1 MGDWIA
7 QAPALLAAAALLLLP
22 GAPAAWLIGLR
33 GALLPGGAAAISL
46 ATVAVAALLAPLA
59 GVHWSPPAVVA
70 LAAVVTAAVAL
81 IRWLRRS
88 ERPVALGRASV
99 WVFSSLALSAV
110 LWIGATAWGMA
121 SPAHPAQHFDV
132 VFHLNAVAFVLDHGS
147 ASPVDMTMAAPGAAH
162 SFYPTLWH
170 SLTALIVPLAGGVVA
185 ATNVM
190 TLAVVG
196 VLWPAAVLFLA
207 ASVWP
212 DRQRTLVAAPLLT
225 LAFALYPLGF
235 LNWGALYPNL
245 LGNALVPVVLGLAV
259 LSARR
264 GARPLWQ
271 RILVIVALIGAA
283 GATAVAHP
291 SSLLTALALVLPFAV
306 GRVAVAWRTAGTTR
320 AAKVG
325 GTAAVAF
332 GALLLIGV
340 WPSLNV
346 TTNEWMPYESL
357 AQALG
362 EAVALGPV
370 GRPASLLVALL
381 SIIGAAT
388 AFRTRSGRWL
398 VGAQLIAAGLFVVA
412 AWLPVLW
419 LRSSIVGLWYDDVVR
434 VGAVLAVAAL
444 PLAARGA
451 DAVVSRCLTWW
462 RTLPR
467 RASLMRIG
475 AVALVAL
482 LVAAPTLLA
491 PRHEVLAMREL
502 SFLASEQSQGLSPDE
517 ADLLEEASETLP
529 AGAVVIGDPLTG
541 AGLVYAYT
549 GRRTVFPH
557 IKGVYGPDAALL
569 GTRLREGGPEVC
581 AAVERLGVQYALDF
595 GDRVIFPKY
604 GELYTGLHDLDRS
617 PVLTAIA
624 EEGDATLYRV
634 TGC

>member
-1 MGDWIA
+1 MGEWIA
-7 QAPALLAAAALLLLP
+7 QAPALLAAAALLFLP

-46 ATVAVAALLAPLA
+46 ATISLATLIAAPA
-59 GVHWSPPAVVA
+59 GVHWSPLPVV
-70 LAAVVTAAVAL
+70 LVAAVVTVVVAL
-81 IRWLRRS
+81 VRGLRAS
-88 ERPVALGRASV
+88 ERPVPLGRGSV
-99 WVFSSLALSAV
+99 WIFSSLALSAA
-110 LWIGATAWGMA
+110 LWIAATAWGMA
-121 SPAHPAQHFDV
+121 SPSHPAQHFDV
-132 VFHLNAVAFVLDHGS
+132 VFHLNAVAFVLDGGS
-147 ASPVDMTMAAPGAAH
+147 ASPVDMTMAAPGAAY

-170 SLTALIVPLAGGVVA
+170 AVTSLIVPLAGGVVA

-196 VLWPAAVLFLA
+196 VLWPAAMLFLA
-207 ASVWP
+207 ACVWP
-212 DRQRTLVAAPLLT
+212 DRERTLVATPLLT

-259 LSARR
+259 LSAGR

-271 RILVIVALIGAA
+271 RFLLVVSLLGAA

-291 SSLLTALALVLPFAV
+291 SALLTALALAVPFAV
-306 GRVAVAWRTAGTTR
+306 GRVVTAWRTPDMSRVAKAGWTV
-320 AAKVG
+320 AVG
-325 GTAAVAF
+325 IAV
-332 GALLLIGV
+332 LLLVGA

-381 SIIGAAT
+381 SIIGAVT

-398 VGAQLIAAGLFVVA
+398 VGAQLLAASLFVVA

-419 LRSSIVGLWYDDVVR
+419 LRSAVVGLWYDDVVR

-451 DAVVSRCLTWW
+451 DDVVSRCLIWW

-467 RASLMRIG
+467 RVAALRIG
-475 AVALVAL
+475 AVSLAV
-482 LVAAPTLLA
+482 LVAAGPTLLA
-491 PRHEVLAMREL
+491 PRHEIVTMRQV
-502 SFLASEQSQGLSPDE
+502 SFLASEDSQGLSPDE
-517 ADLLEEASETLP
+517 ADLLEEASEILP
-529 AGAVVIGDPLTG
+529 ADAVVIGDPLTG
-541 AGLVYAYT
+541 ASLVYAYT

-557 IKGVYGPDAALL
+557 IKGVYGPDAAAL
-569 GTRLREGGPEVC
+569 GTGLRDGGLEVC
-581 AAVERLGVQYALDF
+581 DAVKRLGVEYALDF

-604 GELYTGLHDLDRS
+604 GELYAGLHDLDRS
-617 PVLTAIA
+617 RLLTPMA
-624 EEGDATLYRV
+624 EEGDATLYRI